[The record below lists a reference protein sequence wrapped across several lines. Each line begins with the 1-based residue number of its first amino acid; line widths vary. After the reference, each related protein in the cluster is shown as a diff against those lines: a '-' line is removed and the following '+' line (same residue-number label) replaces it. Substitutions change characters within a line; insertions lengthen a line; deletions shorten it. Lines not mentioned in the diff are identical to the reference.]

1 MPDVDDL
8 GVIRELL
15 LTADPPTQ
23 DVNDYV
29 RARLNAV
36 IAAAGS
42 HPGAARSARRT
53 PVSRHMRA
61 RRIPLVAGALAA
73 AAAAAVAV
81 TALLPSGHPGD
92 RPGTHSGSIRLAAWT
107 VARQANGDID
117 VTISQLKNPAGL
129 QSTLREE
136 GLAASVTFS
145 RSGLSSSCQPY
156 VTSLDVLNAVFRWH
170 TSGGSAYLVINPSAL
185 PRDTGV
191 GIFDEPGAG
200 GPVPAPSPGALQHGK
215 GSGSVVE
222 IPMPA
227 GIDGPLAVG
236 LVYASPQCTR

>member
-15 LTADPPTQ
+15 CAEPPSQ
-23 DVNDYV
+23 DVNEYV
-29 RARLNAV
+29 RARLNAA

-42 HPGAARSARRT
+42 QPGATRSARQ
-53 PVSRHMRA
+53 PGSRHMRG

-73 AAAAAVAV
+73 AAGAAVAV
-81 TALLPSGHPGD
+81 TALLPSGHPAGG
-92 RPGTHSGSIRLAAWT
+92 PGSVRLAAWT
-107 VARQANGDID
+107 VAMQANGDINI
-117 VTISQLKNPAGL
+117 TISQLKNPAGL
-129 QSTLREE
+129 QSTLRED

-156 VTSLDVLNAVFRWH
+156 VTSPDVLNAVFKWR
-170 TSGGSAYLVINPSAL
+170 TGGGSADLVLNPSAL
-185 PRDTGV
+185 PRGPGV
-191 GIFDEPGAG
+191 RSFGQPGAG

-215 GSGSVVE
+215 GASSVVE

-236 LVYASPQCTR
+236 VVYASPRCTG